1 MISRD
6 SLHKEIVGIQELE
19 SFDAFQ
25 YFEKRLSHVLET
37 HLYESSLVHLISHE
51 EKQMIFGLL
60 WYVCS
65 PKRASENA
73 ISDSDLK
80 NIGEEY
86 HQIIHKFRI
95 SHEGKE
101 IALLDYNILAA
112 FYHVLYHGIKSRKR
126 TRFLKESFAMPILEG
141 VSILKSIPNM
151 YTACFS
157 MLISR
162 LNDVRKQCYSFEML
176 HSDGQGNLSMTLTP
190 VLSIY
195 WARQESMMI
204 HRAFRSVYKVPNPQI
219 STGINWLKVSKEKLE
234 SHYSGNKSELNLYIQ
249 THALNQIQ
257 ERLDIF
263 DQQELNDILSFNLRH
278 VEAFEIY
285 KGNLLLPILVCHIK
299 VGYLVCDIIDD
310 RLVARI
316 FRFILHNNTSVGDSL
331 LENHINSKFSI
342 TSCKI
347 DKLSLL
353 FKVEDEVILN
363 LYYDAGVEDL
373 FRLKNYNLI
382 IDAMQEANYK
392 EFLSY
397 IKQGE
402 ETELSVASVNQED
415 LTLQDYSLG
424 KLLGLLILNTIGL
437 IMAQVMKLFY
447 SLANTFKGL
456 GTQNADSNEKLEKQ
470 RTIDLSNAKLLMR
483 KEFDVVH
490 AKSKNYEEQVS

>member
-1 MISRD
+1 MRRQT
-6 SLHKEIVGIQELE
+6 LHKEILGIQDLE

-25 YFEKRLSHVLET
+25 YFEKRLSSVLET
-37 HLYESSLVHLISHE
+37 HLYESSPVHLLSHE
-51 EKQMIFGLL
+51 EKQMIFSLL
-60 WYVCS
+60 WYVRS
-65 PKRASENA
+65 PQRALENA

-86 HQIIHKFRI
+86 HQIIRKFRI
-95 SHEGKE
+95 IHEGKE

-112 FYHVLYHGIKSRKR
+112 FYHVIYHGIKNIKR
-126 TRFLKESFAMPILEG
+126 TSFLKENFAISILEG
-141 VSILKSIPNM
+141 VSMLKSVPNM

-162 LNDVRKQCYSFEML
+162 LNNVRKQYYSFEML

-219 STGINWLKVSKEKLE
+219 STNINWLKVPREKLE
-234 SHYSGNKSELNLYIQ
+234 SHYSGNTNEFNLYIQ

-257 ERLDIF
+257 ECLDIF
-263 DQQELNDILSFNLRH
+263 DQQALNDIVSFNLRH
-278 VEAFEIY
+278 IKAFEIY

-310 RLVARI
+310 RLVART
-316 FRFILHNNTSVGDSL
+316 FRFILHNNTPVGDSL
-331 LENHINSKFSI
+331 LENHINSSFSI
-342 TSCKI
+342 TSCHI

-363 LYYDAGVEDL
+363 LYQDAGLEDL
-373 FRLKNYNLI
+373 FRLKNYNLM

-402 ETELSVASVNQED
+402 EAELSVASVNQED
-415 LTLQDYSLG
+415 LTLQDYSLV
-424 KLLGLLILNTIGL
+424 KLLGLLILNSLGL
-437 IMAQVMKLFY
+437 IVAQVMKFFY
-447 SLANTFKGL
+447 SLANTFKGI
-456 GTQNADSNEKLEKQ
+456 GKQNADLNGELEKQ

-483 KEFDVVH
+483 KELDVVH
-490 AKSKNYEEQVS
+490 VKSETYEEQMS

>member
-1 MISRD
+1 MRRQT
-6 SLHKEIVGIQELE
+6 LHKEIVGIQELE

-25 YFEKRLSHVLET
+25 YFEKRLSRVLET
-37 HLYESSLVHLISHE
+37 HLFESSPVHLLSQE
-51 EKQMIFGLL
+51 EKQLIFGLL
-60 WYVCS
+60 WYVRS
-65 PKRASENA
+65 PKRAPENA

-80 NIGEEY
+80 SIGEEY

-126 TRFLKESFAMPILEG
+126 TRYLKENFAIPILEG
-141 VSILKSIPNM
+141 ASLLKSVPNM
-151 YTACFS
+151 YTACFF

-162 LNDVRKQCYSFEML
+162 LNDIRKQCYSFKML
-176 HSDGQGNLSMTLTP
+176 HSDGQGNLNMTLTP

-219 STGINWLKVSKEKLE
+219 SSGINWLKISKEKLE

-263 DQQELNDILSFNLRH
+263 DQQALNDILSFSLRH
-278 VEAFEIY
+278 IKAFEIY

-310 RLVARI
+310 RLVART
-316 FRFILHNNTSVGDSL
+316 FRFITQNKTPVGDSL
-331 LENHINSKFSI
+331 LENHIHSKFGI
-342 TSCKI
+342 TYCPI
-347 DKLSLL
+347 DKLRLL
-353 FKVEDEVILN
+353 FKVEDEVVLN
-363 LYYDAGVEDL
+363 LYYDAGVEDV
-373 FRLKNYNLI
+373 FCLKNYNLI

-402 ETELSVASVNQED
+402 EAELNVTSVNRED
-415 LTLQDYSLG
+415 LNLQDYSLV

-437 IMAQVMKLFY
+437 IVAQVMKMFY
-447 SLANTFKGL
+447 SLASTFKGL
-456 GTQNADSNEKLEKQ
+456 GKQNADLNEKFDK
-470 RTIDLSNAKLLMR
+470 RRIIGLSNAKLLLR
-483 KEFDVVH
+483 NELDVVH
-490 AKSKNYEEQVS
+490 AKSEKYEEQVS